1 MAGSERRR
9 PSWRWRDWPLRWK
22 GLAVVSLP
30 VAALVALSIL
40 GLLAQGTHDRLD
52 KAEDDASSL
61 RAVASQTLVAVLDLE
76 NAARGYLLSGDPD
89 DLAAF
94 EHVASRDRLSLLLAR
109 LGRLLMRDPD
119 RLHGVTTIKTLVAEL
134 KANAT
139 FAVRSGPD
147 DVTRGILIHG
157 RVLMD
162 ELHSEIDG
170 IIREEEAELVEAR
183 QELADQERVLAA
195 IQFAGLG
202 LGLLGGLAGVVL
214 FTTGVARRVRRLEAN
229 AGRLADGEPL
239 AALPPGRDEVA
250 GLGRAMEAAATRL
263 GKAQNLL
270 RGVIDGT
277 SDVVFVKDLEGRY
290 LLMNEAGCSYLGRPL
305 GEIIGRTD
313 EELYEAGL
321 AASIR
326 DADRVILRTGETTV
340 HETVDTVR
348 GMPRTYLTTKGPF
361 RDGSGDVAGIFGISR
376 EITDRVLAEQE
387 RDRFF
392 TLSQDLFAIADLEGR
407 FVRLNPAWEQVL
419 GYSVEELT
427 GRAFVDFVH
436 PEDRE
441 RTEAE
446 AASLAEGGNE
456 SVAFEN
462 RYRNRDGSYR
472 WFMWKSRTDV
482 QTGRIF
488 AAARDIT
495 ERKLAEAQM
504 EEVNAALSESEE
516 RFRHLFANSPD
527 AVIMVDPH
535 DPNGSWPIV
544 DCNEAACR
552 MNGYTREELRGE
564 PVDILNVQRATP
576 EERAEFLERLRR
588 EGLVS
593 VETLHRHKDGHTFPV
608 EISTSVISLNGR
620 ELVMGIDRD
629 ITVRRQLEKEAAD
642 RAEDLVRSNE
652 ELEQFAYVASHD
664 LQEPLRIVAGYAQL
678 LSKRYRG
685 TLGEDADEFIE
696 YMVDGVRR
704 MQELI
709 DALLQ
714 YSRVGRKG
722 REMAPVDLDV
732 AFDDA
737 MANLQAAIE
746 ESRARVTRDDLPDVV
761 ADRLQLAQL
770 FQNLIGNALK
780 FKGEEPPAVHV
791 GAERHNGEW
800 ILEVRD
806 NGIGIEPQ
814 YVDRIFDIFE
824 RLHSRER
831 YDGTGIGLSICK
843 KIVERHGGRI
853 WVESDAGRGSAFRF
867 TIPATQGQ

>member
-9 PSWRWRDWPLRWK
+9 PSWRWRDWPLRSK

-30 VAALVALSIL
+30 VVALVTLSVL
-40 GLLAQGTHDRLD
+40 GLLASRNQDRLER
-52 KAEDDASSL
+52 AEDRASRL
-61 RAVASQTLVAVLDLE
+61 RATASTTLIAVLDIE
-76 NAARGYLLSGDPD
+76 TAARDYLLTGDAD
-89 DLAAF
+89 SLAEF
-94 EHVASRDRLSLLLAR
+94 QRVADPERLSVLVTR
-109 LGRLLMRDPD
+109 LGRLLERDPGQQ
-119 RLHGVTTIKTLVAEL
+119 RSATRIESLVAERVSI
-134 KANAT
+134 AT
-139 FAVRSGPD
+139 FTVASGPD
-147 DVTRGILIHG
+147 DVTHGILARSRLVMG
-157 RVLMD
+157 
-162 ELHSEIDG
+162 ELRREIDG
-170 IIREEEAELVEAR
+170 ILAEEEADVVLLREELES
-183 QELADQERVLAA
+183 QERRTAA
-195 IQFAGLG
+195 IQVAGLV
-202 LGLLGGLAGVVL
+202 LGLLGGLAGALMFASGVV
-214 FTTGVARRVRRLEAN
+214 RRVRRLEAN
-229 AGRLADGEPL
+229 AALLAAGRPL
-239 AALPPGRDEVA
+239 AALPPGRDEIA
-250 GLGRAMEAAATRL
+250 GLGRAMDAAASRL
-263 GKAQNLL
+263 RDAQDLL
-270 RGVIDGT
+270 KGVIDGT
-277 SDVVFVKDLEGRY
+277 PDTVYVKDLQGRY
-290 LLMNEAGCSYLGRPL
+290 LLMNRAGATYLDRDPDDVV
-305 GEIIGRTD
+305 GRTD
-313 EELYEAGL
+313 QELYPAELAGT
-321 AASIR
+321 IR
-326 DADRVILRTGETTV
+326 EADRAVIETEDIVAYEST
-340 HETVDTVR
+340 DMS
-348 GMPRTYLTTKGPF
+348 GDAPRHFLTTKGPF

-392 TLSQDLFAIADLEGR
+392 TLSQDLFAIADMEGR

-427 GRAFVDFVH
+427 GRSFIDFVH

-472 WFMWKSRTDV
+472 WFMWKSRPDV
-482 QTGRIF
+482 EAGRIF

-552 MNGYTREELRGE
+552 MNGYTREELLGE
-564 PVDILNVQRATP
+564 PVDLVNVERATP
-576 EERAEFLERLRR
+576 EERAEYLERMRR

-593 VETLHRHKDGHTFPV
+593 VETLHRHKDGQTFPV

-629 ITVRRQLEKEAAD
+629 ITVRRRLEKEAAD

-737 MANLQAAIE
+737 LANLQAAIE
-746 ESRARVTRDDLPDVV
+746 ESQARVTRDDLPDVV

-867 TIPATQGQ
+867 TIPATQEQ

>member
-1 MAGSERRR
+1 MVAI
-9 PSWRWRDWPLRWK
+9 
-22 GLAVVSLP
+22 P
-30 VAALVALSIL
+30 VLS
-40 GLLAQGTHDRLD
+40 
-52 KAEDDASSL
+52 
-61 RAVASQTLVAVLDLE
+61 LVAVTLTFLAIQWERARVADQRDKSVAVRKTARAMLVDLLFAQSTTYRLLLTGDE
-76 NAARGYLLSGDPD
+76 GLRETAERAAAVLPADLQHLSTLLADEPEHTARLGGIRALTGNALSLLSGLRSRGVEDP
-89 DLAAF
+89 
-94 EHVASRDRLSLLLAR
+94 ASGLFPRAEEMTRA
-109 LGRLLMRDPD
+109 
-119 RLHGVTTIKTLVAEL
+119 LHGVLDEIVEIEEREADRL
-134 KANAT
+134 AT
-139 FAVRSGPD
+139 RS
-147 DVTRGILIHG
+147 
-157 RVLMD
+157 
-162 ELHSEIDG
+162 
-170 IIREEEAELVEAR
+170 
-183 QELADQERVLAA
+183 ERVERSFRVAVIVSVA
-195 IQFAGLG
+195 LG
-202 LGLLGGLAGVVL
+202 LVG
-214 FTTGVARRVRRLEAN
+214 GVAAMLLFASGVTGRVRRLEAN
-229 AGRLADGEPL
+229 AARLAAGEPL
-239 AALPPGRDEVA
+239 ESLPPGRDEVA
-250 GLGRAMEAAATRL
+250 RLGRAMEAAASRL
-263 GKAQNLL
+263 REAQDLL
-270 RGVIDGT
+270 KGVIDGT
-277 SDVVFVKDLEGRY
+277 PDTVYVKDLQGRY
-290 LLMNEAGCSYLGRPL
+290 LLMNRAGAAYLDRDPDDVV
-305 GEIIGRTD
+305 GRTD
-313 EELYEAGL
+313 EELYPTDLAGT
-321 AASIR
+321 IR
-326 DADRVILRTGETTV
+326 EADRAVIETEDIVAYEST
-340 HETVDTVR
+340 DMS
-348 GMPRTYLTTKGPF
+348 GDAPRHFLTTKGPF

-427 GRAFVDFVH
+427 GRSFVDFVH

-441 RTEAE
+441 RTVAR
-446 AASLAEGGNE
+446 AASLAEEENE
-456 SVAFEN
+456 SAAFEN
-462 RYRNRDGSYR
+462 RYRTRDGSYR
-472 WFMWKSRTDV
+472 WFMWKSRADV
-482 QTGRIF
+482 QAGRIF

-495 ERKLAEAQM
+495 ERKLAEAKM

-527 AVIMVDPH
+527 AVIMIDPH
-535 DPNGSWPIV
+535 ASNVAWPIV

-552 MNGYTREELRGE
+552 MNGYTREELIGQT
-564 PVDILNVQRATP
+564 VDILNVEPGTP
-576 EERAEFLERLRR
+576 EERAEYLERLRR

-593 VETLHRHKDGHTFPV
+593 IETDHRHKDGHAFPV

-629 ITVRRQLEKEAAD
+629 ITERRRLEKEAAD
-642 RAEDLVRSNE
+642 RAEDLARSNQ

-678 LSKRYRG
+678 LTKRYRG
-685 TLGEDADEFIE
+685 TLGQDADEFIE

-722 REMAPVDLDV
+722 REMAAVDLDV

-737 MANLQAAIE
+737 MANLRAAIE
-746 ESRARVTRDDLPDVV
+746 ESQARVTRDDLPDVV

-853 WVESDAGRGSAFRF
+853 WVESDAGHGSAFRF
-867 TIPATQGQ
+867 TIPATQEQ

>member
-1 MAGSERRR
+1 MVAI
-9 PSWRWRDWPLRWK
+9 
-22 GLAVVSLP
+22 P
-30 VAALVALSIL
+30 VLS
-40 GLLAQGTHDRLD
+40 
-52 KAEDDASSL
+52 
-61 RAVASQTLVAVLDLE
+61 LVAVTLTFLAIQWERARVADQRDKSVAVRKTARAMLVDLLFAQSTTYRLLLTGDE
-76 NAARGYLLSGDPD
+76 GLRETAERAAAVLPADLQHLSTLLADEPEHTARLGGIRALTGNALSLLSGLRSRGVEDP
-89 DLAAF
+89 
-94 EHVASRDRLSLLLAR
+94 ASGLFPRAEEMTRA
-109 LGRLLMRDPD
+109 
-119 RLHGVTTIKTLVAEL
+119 LHGVLDEIVEIEEREADRL
-134 KANAT
+134 AT
-139 FAVRSGPD
+139 RS
-147 DVTRGILIHG
+147 
-157 RVLMD
+157 
-162 ELHSEIDG
+162 
-170 IIREEEAELVEAR
+170 
-183 QELADQERVLAA
+183 ERVERSFRVAVIVSVA
-195 IQFAGLG
+195 LG
-202 LGLLGGLAGVVL
+202 LVG
-214 FTTGVARRVRRLEAN
+214 GVAAMLLFASGVTGRVRRLEAN
-229 AGRLADGEPL
+229 AARLAAGEPL
-239 AALPPGRDEVA
+239 ESLPPGRDEVA
-250 GLGRAMEAAATRL
+250 RLGRAMEAAASRL
-263 GKAQNLL
+263 REAQDLL
-270 RGVIDGT
+270 KGVIDGT
-277 SDVVFVKDLEGRY
+277 PDTVYVKDLQGRY
-290 LLMNEAGCSYLGRPL
+290 LLMNRAGAAYLDRDPDDVV
-305 GEIIGRTD
+305 GRTD
-313 EELYEAGL
+313 EELYPTDLAGT
-321 AASIR
+321 IR
-326 DADRVILRTGETTV
+326 EADRAVIETEDIVAYEST
-340 HETVDTVR
+340 DMS
-348 GMPRTYLTTKGPF
+348 GDAPRHFLTTKGPF

-427 GRAFVDFVH
+427 GRSFVDFVH

-441 RTEAE
+441 RTVAR
-446 AASLAEGGNE
+446 AASLAEEENE
-456 SVAFEN
+456 SAAFEN
-462 RYRNRDGSYR
+462 RYRTRDGSYR
-472 WFMWKSRTDV
+472 WFMWKSRADV
-482 QTGRIF
+482 QAGRIF

-495 ERKLAEAQM
+495 ERKLAEAKM

-527 AVIMVDPH
+527 AVIMIDPH
-535 DPNGSWPIV
+535 ASNVAWPIV

-552 MNGYTREELRGE
+552 MNGYTREELLGQS
-564 PVDILNVQRATP
+564 VDILNVEPGTP
-576 EERAEFLERLRR
+576 EERAEYLERLRR

-593 VETLHRHKDGHTFPV
+593 IETDHRHKDGHAFPV

-629 ITVRRQLEKEAAD
+629 ITERRRLEKEAAD
-642 RAEDLVRSNE
+642 RAEDLARSNQ

-678 LSKRYRG
+678 LTKRYRG
-685 TLGEDADEFIE
+685 TLGQDADEFIE

-737 MANLQAAIE
+737 MANLRAAIE
-746 ESRARVTRDDLPDVV
+746 ESQARVTRDDLPDVV

-853 WVESDAGRGSAFRF
+853 WVESDAGHGSAFRF
-867 TIPATQGQ
+867 TIPATQEQ

>member
-9 PSWRWRDWPLRWK
+9 PSWRWRDWPLRRK
-22 GLAVVSLP
+22 GLAVVAIPVLSLVAITLTFLAIQQDRAR
-30 VAALVALSIL
+30 VAAQQDQAITVRKTARAMLVD
-40 GLLAQGTHDRLD
+40 LLAAQSATYRFLLTGDDRLQEPAD
-52 KAEDDASSL
+52 
-61 RAVASQTLVAVLDLE
+61 RAAAVLPDDLQRLSTLLADE
-76 NAARGYLLSGDPD
+76 PEHAARLTGIRALTANSLSLLSGLRSRGLEDPSSGLFPRAD
-89 DLAAF
+89 DMTHALQGALDEIVAAEEEQADRLAARSERLERSF
-94 EHVASRDRLSLLLAR
+94 RIAIIVGMALGLVGGVAAMLLFAS
-109 LGRLLMRDPD
+109 
-119 RLHGVTTIKTLVAEL
+119 GVT
-134 KANAT
+134 
-139 FAVRSGPD
+139 
-147 DVTRGILIHG
+147 
-157 RVLMD
+157 
-162 ELHSEIDG
+162 
-170 IIREEEAELVEAR
+170 
-183 QELADQERVLAA
+183 
-195 IQFAGLG
+195 
-202 LGLLGGLAGVVL
+202 
-214 FTTGVARRVRRLEAN
+214 RRVRRLEVN
-229 AGRLADGEPL
+229 AVRLAAGEAL
-239 AALPPGRDEVA
+239 EALPPGRDEVA
-250 GLGRAMEAAATRL
+250 GLGLAMEVAASRL
-263 GKAQNLL
+263 HEARDLL
-270 RGVIDGT
+270 RGVVDGT
-277 SDVVFVKDLEGRY
+277 PDVVYVKDLEGRY
-290 LLMNEAGCSYLGRPL
+290 LLINRAGEAYLGRSQETIV
-305 GEIIGRTD
+305 GHTD
-313 EELYEAGL
+313 EELYDPEL
-321 AASIR
+321 AATIR
-326 DADRVILRTGETTV
+326 EADRAVIETEDIVVYEST
-340 HETVDTVR
+340 DTS
-348 GMPRTYLTTKGPF
+348 GDAPRHFLTTKGPF
-361 RDGSGDVAGIFGISR
+361 RDGSGGVAGIFGISR

-392 TLSQDLFAIADLEGR
+392 TLSQDLFAIADMEGR

-427 GRAFVDFVH
+427 GRSFVDFVH

-446 AASLAEGGNE
+446 AASLAVEGNE
-456 SVAFEN
+456 SMAFEN

-472 WFMWKSRTDV
+472 WFMWKARADV
-482 QTGRIF
+482 QAGRIF

-495 ERKLAEAQM
+495 ERKLTEAQM

-527 AVIMVDPH
+527 AVIMIDPH
-535 DPNGSWPIV
+535 ASTVSWPIV

-552 MNGYTREELRGE
+552 MNGYTREELLGQT
-564 PVDILNVQRATP
+564 VDILNVEPGTP
-576 EERAEFLERLRR
+576 EERAEYLERLRR

-593 VETLHRHKDGHTFPV
+593 IETNHRHKDGHAFPV

-629 ITVRRQLEKEAAD
+629 ITERRRLEKEAAD
-642 RAEDLVRSNE
+642 RAEDLARSNQ

-678 LSKRYRG
+678 LTKRYRG

-704 MQELI
+704 MQALI

-746 ESRARVTRDDLPDVV
+746 ESQARVTRDDLPDVV

-867 TIPATQGQ
+867 TIPATQEQ

>member
-1 MAGSERRR
+1 MAGSGRRR
-9 PSWRWRDWPLRWK
+9 PRLSWAGLPLRTK
-22 GLAVVSLP
+22 GLVVVAIP
-30 VAALVALSIL
+30 VLS
-40 GLLAQGTHDRLD
+40 
-52 KAEDDASSL
+52 
-61 RAVASQTLVAVLDLE
+61 LVAVTLTFLAIQWERGRVADQRDKSVAVRKTARAMLVDLLFAQSTTYRLLLTGDE
-76 NAARGYLLSGDPD
+76 GLRETAERAAAVLPADLQHLSTLLADEPEHTARLGGIRALTGNALSLLSGLRSRGVEDP
-89 DLAAF
+89 
-94 EHVASRDRLSLLLAR
+94 ASGLFPRAEEMTRA
-109 LGRLLMRDPD
+109 
-119 RLHGVTTIKTLVAEL
+119 LHGVL
-134 KANAT
+134 
-139 FAVRSGPD
+139 
-147 DVTRGILIHG
+147 
-157 RVLMD
+157 D
-162 ELHSEIDG
+162 EIVEIEE
-170 IIREEEAELVEAR
+170 RE
-183 QELADQERVLAA
+183 ADRLAA
-195 IQFAGLG
+195 RSERLERSFRVAVIVSVALG
-202 LGLLGGLAGVVL
+202 LVG
-214 FTTGVARRVRRLEAN
+214 GVAAMLLFASGVTGRVRRLEAN
-229 AGRLADGEPL
+229 AARLAAGEPL
-239 AALPPGRDEVA
+239 ESLPPGRDEVA
-250 GLGRAMEAAATRL
+250 RLGRAMEAAASRL
-263 GKAQNLL
+263 REAQDLL
-270 RGVIDGT
+270 KGVIDGT
-277 SDVVFVKDLEGRY
+277 PDTVYVKDLQGRY
-290 LLMNEAGCSYLGRPL
+290 LLMNRAGAAYLDRDPDDVV
-305 GEIIGRTD
+305 GRTD
-313 EELYEAGL
+313 EELYPTDLAGT
-321 AASIR
+321 IR
-326 DADRVILRTGETTV
+326 EADRAVIETEDIVAYEST
-340 HETVDTVR
+340 DMS
-348 GMPRTYLTTKGPF
+348 GDAPRHFLTTKGPF

-427 GRAFVDFVH
+427 GRSFVDFVH

-441 RTEAE
+441 RTVAR
-446 AASLAEGGNE
+446 AASLAEEENE
-456 SVAFEN
+456 SAAFEN
-462 RYRNRDGSYR
+462 RYRTRDGSYR
-472 WFMWKSRTDV
+472 WFMWKSRADV
-482 QTGRIF
+482 QAGRIF

-527 AVIMVDPH
+527 AVIMIDPH
-535 DPNGSWPIV
+535 ASNVAWPIV

-552 MNGYTREELRGE
+552 MNGYTREELIGQT
-564 PVDILNVQRATP
+564 VDILNVEPGTP
-576 EERAEFLERLRR
+576 EERAEYLERLRR

-593 VETLHRHKDGHTFPV
+593 IETDHRHKDGHAFPV

-629 ITVRRQLEKEAAD
+629 ITERRRLEKEAAD
-642 RAEDLVRSNE
+642 RAEDLARSNQ

-678 LSKRYRG
+678 LTKRYRG
-685 TLGEDADEFIE
+685 TLGQDADEFIE

-722 REMAPVDLDV
+722 REMAAVDLDV

-737 MANLQAAIE
+737 MANLRAAIE
-746 ESRARVTRDDLPDVV
+746 ESQARVTRDDLPDVV

-853 WVESDAGRGSAFRF
+853 WVESDAGHGSAFRF
-867 TIPATQGQ
+867 TIPATQEQ

>member
-1 MAGSERRR
+1 MSGSDRRR
-9 PSWRWRDWPLRWK
+9 PRLSWAGLPLRAK
-22 GLAVVSLP
+22 GLVVVAIPVLSLLAVTLTFLAIQRDRGRVSEQRERAVAVRQAARTMLVDLLTAQSTTYRFLLTGDELLRETAERAATALP
-30 VAALVALSIL
+30 DDLERLSEMLADEPEHVARLAGIRALTGNALSLLSGLRRRGLEDPTTGLFPRAEEMTEALYQALEEIVSAEDRETDEL
-40 GLLAQGTHDRLD
+40 AERSAAVERSFRAAVIVSVGLGLVGGVVAMLLFASGVVRRVRLLETNAGLLA
-52 KAEDDASSL
+52 
-61 RAVASQTLVAVLDLE
+61 
-76 NAARGYLLSGDPD
+76 
-89 DLAAF
+89 
-94 EHVASRDRLSLLLAR
+94 
-109 LGRLLMRDPD
+109 
-119 RLHGVTTIKTLVAEL
+119 
-134 KANAT
+134 
-139 FAVRSGPD
+139 
-147 DVTRGILIHG
+147 
-157 RVLMD
+157 
-162 ELHSEIDG
+162 
-170 IIREEEAELVEAR
+170 
-183 QELADQERVLAA
+183 
-195 IQFAGLG
+195 AGK
-202 LGLLGGLAGVVL
+202 
-214 FTTGVARRVRRLEAN
+214 
-229 AGRLADGEPL
+229 PL
-239 AALPPGRDEVA
+239 TSLPPGRDEVA
-250 GLGRAMEAAATRL
+250 GLGRAMDAAAS
-263 GKAQNLL
+263 LL
-270 RGVIDGT
+270 REAQDLLKGVIDGT
-277 SDVVFVKDLEGRY
+277 PDTVYVKDLQGRY
-290 LLMNEAGCSYLGRPL
+290 LLMNRAGATYLDRDPDDVV
-305 GEIIGRTD
+305 GRTD
-313 EELYEAGL
+313 EELYPADLAGT
-321 AASIR
+321 IR
-326 DADRVILRTGETTV
+326 EADRAVIETEDIVVYEST
-340 HETVDTVR
+340 DTS
-348 GMPRTYLTTKGPF
+348 GDAPRHFLTSKGPY

-427 GRAFVDFVH
+427 GRSFVDFIH

-446 AASLAEGGNE
+446 AARLAEVGNE

-472 WFMWKSRTDV
+472 WFMWKARADV
-482 QTGRIF
+482 QAGRIF

-527 AVIMVDPH
+527 AVIMIDPH
-535 DPNGSWPIV
+535 ASTVSWPIV

-552 MNGYTREELRGE
+552 MNGYTREELLGQT
-564 PVDILNVQRATP
+564 VDILKMEPGTP
-576 EERAEFLERLRR
+576 EERAEYLERLRR

-593 VETLHRHKDGHTFPV
+593 IETHHRHKDGHAFPV

-629 ITVRRQLEKEAAD
+629 ITERRRLEKEAAD
-642 RAEDLVRSNE
+642 RAEDLARSNQ

-678 LSKRYRG
+678 LTKRYRG
-685 TLGEDADEFIE
+685 TLGQDADEFIE

-704 MQELI
+704 MQALI

-746 ESRARVTRDDLPDVV
+746 ESQARVTRDDLPDVV

-867 TIPATQGQ
+867 TIPATQEQ

>member
-1 MAGSERRR
+1 MVAI
-9 PSWRWRDWPLRWK
+9 
-22 GLAVVSLP
+22 P
-30 VAALVALSIL
+30 VLS
-40 GLLAQGTHDRLD
+40 
-52 KAEDDASSL
+52 
-61 RAVASQTLVAVLDLE
+61 LVAVTLTFLAIQWERGRVADQRDKSVAVRKTARAMLVDLLFAQSTTYRLLLTGDE
-76 NAARGYLLSGDPD
+76 GLRETAERAAAVLPADLQHLSTLLADEPEHTARLGGIRALTGNALSLLSGLRSRGVEDP
-89 DLAAF
+89 
-94 EHVASRDRLSLLLAR
+94 ASGLFPRAEEMTRA
-109 LGRLLMRDPD
+109 
-119 RLHGVTTIKTLVAEL
+119 LHGVLDEIVEIEEREADRL
-134 KANAT
+134 AT
-139 FAVRSGPD
+139 RS
-147 DVTRGILIHG
+147 
-157 RVLMD
+157 
-162 ELHSEIDG
+162 
-170 IIREEEAELVEAR
+170 
-183 QELADQERVLAA
+183 ERVERSFRVAVIVSVA
-195 IQFAGLG
+195 LG
-202 LGLLGGLAGVVL
+202 LVG
-214 FTTGVARRVRRLEAN
+214 GVAAMLLFASGVTGRVRRLEAN
-229 AGRLADGEPL
+229 AARLAAGEPL
-239 AALPPGRDEVA
+239 ESLPPGRDEVA
-250 GLGRAMEAAATRL
+250 RLGRAMEAAASRL
-263 GKAQNLL
+263 REAQDLL
-270 RGVIDGT
+270 KGVIDGT
-277 SDVVFVKDLEGRY
+277 PDTVYVKDLQGRY
-290 LLMNEAGCSYLGRPL
+290 LLMNRAGAAYLDRDPDDVV
-305 GEIIGRTD
+305 GRTD
-313 EELYEAGL
+313 EELYPTDLAGT
-321 AASIR
+321 IR
-326 DADRVILRTGETTV
+326 EADRAVIETEDIVAYEST
-340 HETVDTVR
+340 DMS
-348 GMPRTYLTTKGPF
+348 GDAPRHFLTTKGPF

-427 GRAFVDFVH
+427 GRSFVDFVH

-441 RTEAE
+441 RTEAR
-446 AASLAEGGNE
+446 AASLAEEKNE
-456 SVAFEN
+456 SAAFEN
-462 RYRNRDGSYR
+462 RYRTRDGSYR
-472 WFMWKSRTDV
+472 WFMWKSRADV
-482 QTGRIF
+482 QAGRIF

-504 EEVNAALSESEE
+504 EKVNAALSESEE

-527 AVIMVDPH
+527 AVIMIDPH
-535 DPNGSWPIV
+535 ASNVAWPIV

-552 MNGYTREELRGE
+552 MNGYTREELLGQS
-564 PVDILNVQRATP
+564 VDILNVEPGTP
-576 EERAEFLERLRR
+576 EERAEYLERLRR

-593 VETLHRHKDGHTFPV
+593 IETDHRHKDGHAFPV

-629 ITVRRQLEKEAAD
+629 ITERRRLEKEAAD
-642 RAEDLVRSNE
+642 RAEDLARSNQ

-678 LSKRYRG
+678 LTKRYRG
-685 TLGEDADEFIE
+685 TLGQDADEFIE

-737 MANLQAAIE
+737 MANLRAAIE
-746 ESRARVTRDDLPDVV
+746 ESQARVTRDDLPDVV

-853 WVESDAGRGSAFRF
+853 WVESDAGHGSAFRF
-867 TIPATQGQ
+867 TIPATQEQ

>member
-1 MAGSERRR
+1 MVAI
-9 PSWRWRDWPLRWK
+9 
-22 GLAVVSLP
+22 P
-30 VAALVALSIL
+30 VLS
-40 GLLAQGTHDRLD
+40 
-52 KAEDDASSL
+52 
-61 RAVASQTLVAVLDLE
+61 LVAVTLTFLAIQWERARVADQRDKSVAVRKTARAMLVDLLFAQSTTYRLLLTGDE
-76 NAARGYLLSGDPD
+76 GLRETAERAAAVLPADLQHLSTLLADEPEHTARLGGIRALTGNALSLLSGLRSRGVEDP
-89 DLAAF
+89 
-94 EHVASRDRLSLLLAR
+94 ASGLFPRAEEMTRA
-109 LGRLLMRDPD
+109 
-119 RLHGVTTIKTLVAEL
+119 LHGVLDEIVEIEEREADRL
-134 KANAT
+134 AT
-139 FAVRSGPD
+139 RS
-147 DVTRGILIHG
+147 
-157 RVLMD
+157 
-162 ELHSEIDG
+162 
-170 IIREEEAELVEAR
+170 
-183 QELADQERVLAA
+183 ERVERSFRVAVIVSVA
-195 IQFAGLG
+195 LG
-202 LGLLGGLAGVVL
+202 LVG
-214 FTTGVARRVRRLEAN
+214 GVAAMLLFASGVTGRVRRLEAN
-229 AGRLADGEPL
+229 AARLAAGEPL
-239 AALPPGRDEVA
+239 ESLPPGRDEVA
-250 GLGRAMEAAATRL
+250 RLGRAMEAAASRL
-263 GKAQNLL
+263 REAQDLL
-270 RGVIDGT
+270 KGVIDGT
-277 SDVVFVKDLEGRY
+277 PDTVYVKDLQGRY
-290 LLMNEAGCSYLGRPL
+290 LLMNRAGAAYLDRDPDDVV
-305 GEIIGRTD
+305 GRTD
-313 EELYEAGL
+313 EELYPTDLAGT
-321 AASIR
+321 IR
-326 DADRVILRTGETTV
+326 EADRAVIETEDIVAYEST
-340 HETVDTVR
+340 DMS
-348 GMPRTYLTTKGPF
+348 GDAPRHFLTTKGPF

-427 GRAFVDFVH
+427 GRSFVDFVH

-441 RTEAE
+441 RTVAR
-446 AASLAEGGNE
+446 AASLAEEENE
-456 SVAFEN
+456 SAAFEN
-462 RYRNRDGSYR
+462 RYRTRDGSYR
-472 WFMWKSRTDV
+472 WFMWKSRADV
-482 QTGRIF
+482 QAGRIF

-495 ERKLAEAQM
+495 ERKLAEAKM

-527 AVIMVDPH
+527 AVIMIDPH
-535 DPNGSWPIV
+535 ASNVAWPIV

-552 MNGYTREELRGE
+552 MNGYTREELIGQT
-564 PVDILNVQRATP
+564 VDILNVEPGTP
-576 EERAEFLERLRR
+576 EERAEYLERLRR

-593 VETLHRHKDGHTFPV
+593 IETDHRHKDGHAFPV

-629 ITVRRQLEKEAAD
+629 ITERRRLEKEAAD
-642 RAEDLVRSNE
+642 RAEDLARSNQ

-678 LSKRYRG
+678 LTKRYRG
-685 TLGEDADEFIE
+685 TLGQDADEFIE

-737 MANLQAAIE
+737 MANLRAAIE
-746 ESRARVTRDDLPDVV
+746 ESQARVTRDDLPDVV

-853 WVESDAGRGSAFRF
+853 WVESDAGHGSAFRF
-867 TIPATQGQ
+867 TIPATQEQ

>member
-1 MAGSERRR
+1 MVAI
-9 PSWRWRDWPLRWK
+9 
-22 GLAVVSLP
+22 P
-30 VAALVALSIL
+30 VLS
-40 GLLAQGTHDRLD
+40 
-52 KAEDDASSL
+52 
-61 RAVASQTLVAVLDLE
+61 LVAVTLTFLAIQWERGRVADQRDKSVAVRKTARAMLVDLLFAQSTTYRLLLTGDE
-76 NAARGYLLSGDPD
+76 GLRETAERAAAVLPADLQHLSTLLADEPEHTARLGGIRALTGNALSLLSGLRSRGVEDP
-89 DLAAF
+89 
-94 EHVASRDRLSLLLAR
+94 ASGLFPRAEEMTRA
-109 LGRLLMRDPD
+109 
-119 RLHGVTTIKTLVAEL
+119 LHGVLDEIVEIEEREADRLA
-134 KANAT
+134 A
-139 FAVRSGPD
+139 RS
-147 DVTRGILIHG
+147 
-157 RVLMD
+157 
-162 ELHSEIDG
+162 
-170 IIREEEAELVEAR
+170 
-183 QELADQERVLAA
+183 ERVERSFRVAVIVSVA
-195 IQFAGLG
+195 LG
-202 LGLLGGLAGVVL
+202 LVG
-214 FTTGVARRVRRLEAN
+214 GVAAMLLFASGVTGRVRRLEAN
-229 AGRLADGEPL
+229 AARLAAGEPL
-239 AALPPGRDEVA
+239 ESLPPGRDEVA
-250 GLGRAMEAAATRL
+250 RLGRAMEAAASRL
-263 GKAQNLL
+263 REAQDLL
-270 RGVIDGT
+270 KGVIDGT
-277 SDVVFVKDLEGRY
+277 PDTVYVKDLQGRY
-290 LLMNEAGCSYLGRPL
+290 LLMNRAGAAYLDRDPDDVV
-305 GEIIGRTD
+305 GRTD
-313 EELYEAGL
+313 EELYPTDLAGT
-321 AASIR
+321 IR
-326 DADRVILRTGETTV
+326 EADRAVIETEDIVAYEST
-340 HETVDTVR
+340 DMS
-348 GMPRTYLTTKGPF
+348 GDAPRHFLTTKGPF

-427 GRAFVDFVH
+427 GRSFVDFVH

-441 RTEAE
+441 RTEAR
-446 AASLAEGGNE
+446 AASLAEEKNE
-456 SVAFEN
+456 SAAFEN
-462 RYRNRDGSYR
+462 RYRTRDGSYR
-472 WFMWKSRTDV
+472 WFMWKSRADV
-482 QTGRIF
+482 QAGRIF

-504 EEVNAALSESEE
+504 EKVNAALSESEE

-527 AVIMVDPH
+527 AVIMIDPH
-535 DPNGSWPIV
+535 ASNVAWPIV

-552 MNGYTREELRGE
+552 MNGYTREELLGQS
-564 PVDILNVQRATP
+564 VDILNVEPGTP
-576 EERAEFLERLRR
+576 EERAEYLERLRR

-593 VETLHRHKDGHTFPV
+593 IETDHRHKDGHAFPV

-629 ITVRRQLEKEAAD
+629 ITERRRLEKEAAD
-642 RAEDLVRSNE
+642 RAEDLARSNQ

-678 LSKRYRG
+678 LTKRYRG
-685 TLGEDADEFIE
+685 TLGQDADEFIE

-737 MANLQAAIE
+737 MANLRAAIE
-746 ESRARVTRDDLPDVV
+746 ESQARVTRDDLPDVV

-780 FKGEEPPAVHV
+780 FKGEERPAVHV

-853 WVESDAGRGSAFRF
+853 WVESDAGHGSAFRF
-867 TIPATQGQ
+867 TIPATQEQ